1 MRPFLLCCLTLPLLC
16 GGSGQARA
24 QSIQRCTNADGV
36 SVFTDKPC
44 ELLQARPRISH
55 QGAAMAG
62 VRSDPGIDP
71 ERQCPR
77 RLSQLVDLIQQAISS
92 GDSNRLSALYW
103 WAGQASPAASRQLE
117 RLEAMVQRPLVDIAP
132 VYPAPRAL
140 AVTVA
145 PAEVAVAPT
154 SLPAGTSAPSTA
166 EPVLISSPPPTL
178 RPRPYALRI
187 VQTLGN
193 GSTPASSV
201 LQLRRQYGCFWISF

>member
-55 QGAAMAG
+55 QSPAMAG

-103 WAGQASPAASRQLE
+103 WAGQASPAASRQFD
-117 RLEAMVQRPLVDIAP
+117 RLEAMVQRPLLDIAP
-132 VYPAPRAL
+132 VYPAPRPL
-140 AVTVA
+140 GVSVA
-145 PAEVAVAPT
+145 PADVAL
-154 SLPAGTSAPSTA
+154 LPALPGNAPDAQLQT
-166 EPVLISSPPPTL
+166 ISPAQPAA

>member
-24 QSIQRCTNADGV
+24 QTIQRCTNADGV

-55 QGAAMAG
+55 QSPAMAG

-103 WAGQASPAASRQLE
+103 WAGQASPAASRQFD
-117 RLEAMVQRPLVDIAP
+117 RLEAMVQRPLLDIAP
-132 VYPAPRAL
+132 VYPAPRPL
-140 AVTVA
+140 GVSVA
-145 PAEVAVAPT
+145 PADVAL
-154 SLPAGTSAPSTA
+154 LPALPGDAPDAQLQT
-166 EPVLISSPPPTL
+166 ISPAPPPT

>member
-1 MRPFLLCCLTLPLLC
+1 MRPFLLCCLTLPLLS
-16 GGSGQARA
+16 GGSGEARA
-24 QSIQRCTNADGV
+24 QSIQRCSNADGV

-44 ELLQARPRISH
+44 ELLQARPRI
-55 QGAAMAG
+55 QPGASVQSAG
-62 VRSDPGIDP
+62 NTGIDAQ
-71 ERQCPR
+71 RQCPQ
-77 RLSQLVDLIQQAISS
+77 RLSQLVDQIQQAISS
-92 GDSNRLSALYW
+92 GDSNRLAAVYW
-103 WAGQASPAASRQLE
+103 WGNLGNQAASRQLE

-132 VYPAPRAL
+132 VYPASRAL

-193 GSTPASSV
+193 GSTPASNV
-201 LQLRRQYGCFWISF
+201 LQLRRQYGCFWVNF